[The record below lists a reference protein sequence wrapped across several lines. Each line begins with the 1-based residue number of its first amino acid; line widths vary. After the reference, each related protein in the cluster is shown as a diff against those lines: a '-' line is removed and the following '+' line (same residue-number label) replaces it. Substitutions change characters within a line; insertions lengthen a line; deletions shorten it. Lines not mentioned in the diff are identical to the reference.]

1 LLHTIVNWCYR
12 SDVSAAKQDRQHAI
26 REIVASRAVAS
37 QEELRQLLAERG
49 WDVTQSTLSRDMRD
63 LRLAR
68 VPTATGTRYTTA
80 AASAPDVGR
89 ATLASIFPQFF
100 ARLDSMREFVVVRT
114 KIAGA
119 QPIAEAIDAE
129 DNPDILG
136 TIAGE
141 NTILIICRSE
151 AARDRVGKRLLG
163 LARH

>member
-1 LLHTIVNWCYR
+1 M
-12 SDVSAAKQDRQHAI
+12 SAAKHDRQQVI
-26 REIVASRAVAS
+26 REIVKSRAVSS
-37 QEELRQLLAERG
+37 QEELRQLLGERG

-68 VPTATGTRYTTA
+68 VATASGPRYTTA
-80 AASAPDVGR
+80 DATPPDEGR
-89 ATLASIFPQFF
+89 AVLGSIFPQFF
-100 ARLDSMREFVVVRT
+100 ARLDSVREFLVVRT

-141 NTILIICRSE
+141 NTILIICRSD
-151 AARDRVGKRLLG
+151 AARDRVEKRLLVM
-163 LARH
+163 ARG

>member
-1 LLHTIVNWCYR
+1 MT
-12 SDVSAAKQDRQHAI
+12 AAKQDRQNAI
-26 REIVASRAVAS
+26 REIVGSRPVAS

-49 WDVTQSTLSRDMRD
+49 WEVTQSTLSRDMRD

-68 VPTATGTRYTTA
+68 VPTASGTRYTTA
-80 AASAPDVGR
+80 DAAAHDEGR

-100 ARLDSMREFVVVRT
+100 ARLDSVREFLVVRT

-141 NTILIICRSE
+141 NTILIICRSD
-151 AARDRVGKRLLG
+151 AARDRAAKRLLA
-163 LARH
+163 LARR